1 MDIPSLV
8 QSFLESSHGQ
18 QAAAALQQQGISAE
32 DAQNLLTHAATA
44 GAEHVETQAQGAGLL
59 GEHPGKSFFAAF
71 AAGLVKGDGL
81 VGSLED
87 GAEGVLASKITEVL
101 LSRAGVDASTAS
113 TVVASPTPFIAAFFK
128 SHLGI

>member
-8 QSFLESSHGQ
+8 HSFLESSHGQ
-18 QAAAALQQQGISAE
+18 QAAAALQAQGISPD
-32 DAQNLLTHAATA
+32 DAQNYLTHAATA
-44 GAEHVETQAQGAGLL
+44 GAEHVETQGAGLL

-87 GAEGVLASKITEVL
+87 GTEGVLASKITEVL
-101 LSRAGVDASTAS
+101 LSRAGLDPSTAS
-113 TVVASPTPFIAAFFK
+113 TVVAAATPFIASFFK